1 MKPKE
6 LLREIAISTLVM
18 RTSSI
23 LILGITLLVTLAS
36 LITVGRAAA
45 ANATIE
51 QRLQASAA
59 RTILVTDKNL
69 FQYLTPQVIEAISG
83 FSNVQRVYG
92 TGILKDGVNLSIGA
106 DGKTTTT
113 VRVNADF
120 AKEFEL
126 ISGRWPRVGEALIT
140 KKGLAELHL
149 DTATGAILLP
159 LDKTEAAIVGTYQPK
174 SGTEVIAEV
183 VIKAP
188 EGEAMQ
194 VARVITTDFRENPQV
209 INLIRLTLGAH
220 SPENISIQPPVTL
233 AELTQSIAEDVR
245 QYNASVLYSVLAF
258 GALISGLIV
267 FADALAKRA
276 DLGRRLA
283 LGATRQVIVIY
294 TIGRVI
300 LPTVIGIFIGVLG
313 GYTITSYWGQ
323 TPPMHF
329 TVALSY
335 LVLLTM
341 LVAALPG
348 AVWAS
353 RQDPVRILRLP

>member
-23 LILGITLLVTLAS
+23 LILGITLLVTIAS

-59 RTILVTDKNL
+59 RTILVTDKQQ
-69 FQYLTPQVIEAISG
+69 FQYLAPQVIEAISS

-92 TGILKDGVNLSIGA
+92 TGILKDGVNLSIGI
-106 DGKTTTT
+106 DGETTTT

-120 AKEFEL
+120 AEEFEL

-140 KKGLAELHL
+140 KEGLADLHL
-149 DTATGAILLP
+149 DAATGAVLIP
-159 LDKTEAAIVGTYQPK
+159 LDKTEAPLVGVYRPK
-174 SGTEVIAEV
+174 ADEEVIAEV
-183 VIKAP
+183 VIKTP
-188 EGEAMQ
+188 ENEAMQ
-194 VARVITTDFRENPQV
+194 VARVITTDFRENPEV
-209 INLIRLTLGAH
+209 INLIRLTLGVHA
-220 SPENISIQPPVTL
+220 PENINIQPPVTL
-233 AELTQSIAEDVR
+233 AELTQSIAEDIR

-258 GALISGLIV
+258 GALISALIV

-283 LGATRQVIVIY
+283 LGATRQVIVFY
-294 TIGRVI
+294 TIGRVVAPTI
-300 LPTVIGIFIGVLG
+300 LGIFIGVLG
-313 GYTITSYWGQ
+313 GYILTSYWGQ
-323 TPPMHF
+323 VPPVSF
-329 TVALSY
+329 TLALVY

-341 LVAALPG
+341 VLASLPG